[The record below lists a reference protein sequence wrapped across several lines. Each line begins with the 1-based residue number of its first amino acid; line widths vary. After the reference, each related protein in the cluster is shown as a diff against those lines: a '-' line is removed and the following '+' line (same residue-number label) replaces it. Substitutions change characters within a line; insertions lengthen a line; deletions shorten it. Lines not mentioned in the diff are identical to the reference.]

1 MRQIH
6 KGPRSEFAIVSLTLG
21 LMCFIN
27 LAGIEKALAA
37 IVFGI
42 LALKRIAAPQSNE
55 RGEGL
60 AAAGIVLGIISAVLI
75 GIFLFALIKNPALI
89 EQILKRPLP
98 Q

>member
-1 MRQIH
+1 MQQIQ
-6 KGPRSEFAIVSLTLG
+6 KRAFSEFAVASLTLG
-21 LMCFIN
+21 IISFLQMG
-27 LAGIEKALAA
+27 GIEKGIAA

-42 LALKRIAAPQSNE
+42 LSLKRIARPDSNA

-60 AAAGIVLGIISAVLI
+60 AAAGIVLGIIYAI
-75 GIFLFALIKNPALI
+75 IAGIAIATFIRNPALL